1 MPRTKINRKVLPKR
15 NRRSS
20 TEEKLEAKLRE
31 FDMLV
36 DGFTNDTE
44 CQFSEAISKI
54 ENLMH
59 GLRAKTPLNVL
70 QMKWKDVKE
79 AEGKTLADINKTHN
93 ATNMNGTS
101 TSTLASLST
110 IAEEMRKSKKV
121 GHSHD
126 EGYLTE
132 DGTHSNRSSHDQGAL
147 ITNNCSSARPMGP
160 LASAVAKARRAS
172 RSADPPVSRT
182 PMIGSSLMMS
192 SKAKARATP
201 LLQSQSQHA
210 SRSKYRTP
218 MQPRATASSVDRVYG
233 LITPKVQPNMP
244 LAILRRAKVG
254 ETVFSVTGSPVI
266 TAAAVENMANVN
278 IPVQNGVLSIRP
290 TEMNSVDPSIVNK
303 FDDVTIE
310 QLKTLQQNLNLIM
323 ECAERT
329 NFRMTKK

>member
-126 EGYLTE
+126 E
-132 DGTHSNRSSHDQGAL
+132 
-147 ITNNCSSARPMGP
+147 ARPMGP